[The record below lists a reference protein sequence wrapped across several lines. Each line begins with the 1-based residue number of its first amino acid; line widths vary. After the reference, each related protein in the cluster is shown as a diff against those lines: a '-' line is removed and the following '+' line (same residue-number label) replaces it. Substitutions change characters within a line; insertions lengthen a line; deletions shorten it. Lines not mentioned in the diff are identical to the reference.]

1 MTIWGLNKMKNL
13 FVFVEGKEDI
23 IFVKKVLYNI
33 FIKHSINV
41 IPIPYQKTR
50 NHEVKKYIKASKAKN
65 QDYVLLSDL
74 DSHTYQCI
82 TSRKDQRINELDG
95 EITQDKIIIVVEE
108 IESWCLAGI
117 DTNID
122 EYTDFIIPENTDN
135 ITKED
140 FDEILSK
147 TSFNKNKL
155 FNYLSFNFNVDLAI
169 KRNKSFKYF
178 LEKYDII

>member
-1 MTIWGLNKMKNL
+1 MKNL

-23 IFVKKVLYNI
+23 LFVKNVLHNI

-50 NHEVKKYIKASKAKN
+50 SHDVKNHIKASIAKN
-65 QDYVLLSDL
+65 QDYLLLSDL
-74 DSHTYQCI
+74 DSHTYPCI

-95 EITQDKIIIVVEE
+95 EITPDKIIIVVEE
-108 IESWCLAGI
+108 LESWCLAGI
-117 DTNID
+117 DTTID
-122 EYTDFIIPENTDN
+122 EYADFIVPESTDD

-140 FDEILSK
+140 FDEILSN

-155 FNYLSFNFNVDLAI
+155 LNFLSFNYSVDLAV
-169 KRNKSFKYF
+169 KRNKSFKYL

>member
-1 MTIWGLNKMKNL
+1 MRNL

-23 IFVKKVLYNI
+23 IFVKNVIHNI

-50 NHEVKKYIKASKAKN
+50 NHDVINHIKTSKAKN

-74 DSHTYQCI
+74 DSHTYPCI
-82 TSRKDQRINELDG
+82 TSRKDQRIEELDC
-95 EITQDKIIIVVEE
+95 EITPDKIIIVVEE
-108 IESWCLAGI
+108 LESWCLAGI
-117 DTNID
+117 DTNIG
-122 EYTDFIIPENTDN
+122 EYSDFVIPENTDN

-155 FNYLSFNFNVDLAI
+155 FNYLSFNFNPDLAV

-178 LEKYDII
+178 LEKYGVI

>member
-1 MTIWGLNKMKNL
+1 MRNL

-23 IFVKKVLYNI
+23 IFVKNVIHNI

-50 NHEVKKYIKASKAKN
+50 KHDVINHIKTSKAKN

-74 DSHTYQCI
+74 DSHTFPCI
-82 TSRKDQRINELDG
+82 TSRKDQRIRELDG
-95 EITQDKIIIVVEE
+95 EITPDKIIIVVEE
-108 IESWCLAGI
+108 LESWCLAGI
-117 DTNID
+117 DTDIE
-122 EYTDFIIPENTDN
+122 EYSDFAVPESTDD

-155 FNYLSFNFNVDLAI
+155 LNYLSFNFSVGLAI
-169 KRNKSFKYF
+169 ERNKSFKYF
-178 LEKYDII
+178 LEKYGIF

>member
-1 MTIWGLNKMKNL
+1 MKNL

-23 IFVKKVLYNI
+23 IFFKNIVHNI

-41 IPIPYQKTR
+41 IPIPYQTTR
-50 NHEVKKYIKASKAKN
+50 NHDVKNHIKASKAKN
-65 QDYVLLSDL
+65 QDYVLLSDF
-74 DSHTYQCI
+74 DSHTYPCI
-82 TSRKDQRINELDG
+82 TSRKNQRINELDG
-95 EITQDKIIIVVEE
+95 EITSDKIIIVVEE
-108 IESWCLAGI
+108 LESWCLAGI
-117 DTNID
+117 DTSIE
-122 EYTDFIIPENTDN
+122 EYADFVIPENTDD

-140 FDEILSK
+140 FDEIISN

-155 FNYLSFNFNVDLAI
+155 LNFLSFNFSVDLAI